1 MKKVTVLGGSGFLGS
16 HVVGALAEAGFAVTV
31 LDLKACPTLP
41 KGARM
46 IVGDIT
52 DPAAV
57 AAAVKGAHAVYN
69 FAGIA
74 DLSEAHEHPLDT
86 IKVNILG
93 NGIALEACARA
104 KVKRYLFAST
114 VYVYSRS
121 GSFYS
126 ASKQACEAYIENY
139 RRYRGLDFTILRYG
153 SLYGGRSNDT
163 NIVHRMVKEAL
174 TKRSVTY
181 FGDGTEVREYIHVSD
196 AARMSVEVLD
206 PEFANQN
213 LIIAGHQPIE
223 VRGLME
229 MIREMLGGKVR
240 LKFQRRDAGAPANTH
255 YHRTPYSYTPKVGHK
270 VVGRRFIDLG
280 QGLLHLIDEVNAELA
295 HAPKRAKR

>member
-16 HVVGALAEAGFAVTV
+16 HVVQALGEAGWKVTV
-31 LDLKACPTLP
+31 LDLRPCPALP
-41 KGARM
+41 PGARM
-46 IVGDIT
+46 LVGDIT

-57 AAAVKGAHAVYN
+57 AAAVKGARAVYN

-74 DLSEAHEHPLDT
+74 DLGEAHDRPLDT
-86 IKVNILG
+86 IRVNILG
-93 NGIALEACARA
+93 NGVALEACVRA
-104 KVKRYLFAST
+104 KVKRYVFAST

-153 SLYGGRSNDT
+153 SLYGGRSGDS
-163 NIVHRMVKEAL
+163 NIVHKMVKEAL
-174 TKRSVTY
+174 SDKRVTY
-181 FGDGTEVREYIHVSD
+181 FGDGSEVREYIHVED
-196 AARMSVEVLD
+196 AARMSVEALA
-206 PEFANQN
+206 PEFRDQN
-213 LIIAGHQPIE
+213 LVIAGHQPIE

-240 LKFQRRDAGAPANTH
+240 LVFQHRDAGAPANTH
-255 YHRTPYSYTPKVGHK
+255 YHRTPYSYTPKIGHK
-270 VVGRRFIDLG
+270 LVGRSYIDLG
-280 QGLLHLIDEVNAELA
+280 QGLLRLLDEVNAELA
-295 HAPKRAKR
+295 RSPKRARR